1 MLSICNEELVDDTVS
16 PGKLST
22 CSGEEIDRRSP
33 VENTS
38 PKGLPRDADLDGKRR
53 GLRPDKPCELVD
65 SIERVRALAYVGASY
80 QRPRACSY
88 SVLAK

>member
-1 MLSICNEELVDDTVS
+1 MS
-16 PGKLST
+16 PGKLPT
-22 CSGEEIDRRSP
+22 CSGEETDRRSP